1 MSPYIYCHCSARWI
15 GNHGFSIG
23 IDDVQPPSKLITEKE
38 KKVRSGYEECDT
50 FIDSYNRG
58 QLELQPGHD
67 AVLTLEAKI
76 TQVLN
81 NIRGES
87 ATV

>member
-1 MSPYIYCHCSARWI
+1 M
-15 GNHGFSIG
+15 
-23 IDDVQPPSKLITEKE
+23 QPPSKIITEKE
-38 KKVRSGYEECDT
+38 KKIRNGCEECDS

-58 QLELQPGHD
+58 ELELQPGHD

-76 TQVLN
+76 TDVLN
-81 NIRGES
+81 NIRGDT